1 MKLLI
6 LGLIGWL
13 SVISCQEDPP
23 TTVDVVT
30 EEKDINDDNVSDA
43 DESASEDVV
52 DPNSDGY
59 IEGVN
64 YHRPKMVAIWNPLE

>member
-1 MKLLI
+1 MYEI
-6 LGLIGWL
+6 THFRVDWL
-13 SVISCQEDPP
+13 VICYFMPEDPP

-59 IEGVN
+59 IE
-64 YHRPKMVAIWNPLE
+64 E